1 MRVVRTRMP
10 TSPMSGV
17 LRACAIAALAGL
29 VASGSAR
36 ADDPP
41 GEVAPRYAFLVGAA
55 SYLYGSQVGLADLKY
70 ADDDAV
76 AFGEALVGL
85 GWAKENVDVLVQ
97 GRPSG
102 TLAGRVVAP
111 PTREGVLAR
120 WKAFCERVRAEAR
133 TSGTRAEGVVLL
145 LSGHGV
151 EFKGQP
157 KGGLKV
163 ENTYF
168 VPVDAEQMTAEALV
182 DVQPMLEELQ
192 GLPVNRRWFVYDAC
206 RKSVEAASR
215 DYAASSTMLQRLKVP
230 QGTWL
235 MLSCES
241 GQASYEA
248 RQLGHGVFLHHL
260 VEGMRGGAFNPR
272 GELTLTSLADF
283 ASSATRQWVAE
294 NLGGEEQL
302 PVLKSEG
309 TTWVLAQRARTPATP
324 APAPLSPVTA
334 EPAWAR
340 DVVSEA
346 QRSEARRLGVPA
358 AVEDEKTGVR
368 YVLIPRGTF
377 TMGSPDDETG
387 RSADE
392 GPQRRVTI
400 EPFYL
405 ALTETTN
412 AQFER
417 FVAATGHRTTA
428 EVEGKGYVLN
438 PEKGWEEQPG
448 VSWRAPLMGGGRPS
462 NWASHPVVLVSW
474 DDATAYARWAGSGS
488 RLSSEAEFEYV
499 LRGGGGG
506 TKYPW
511 GQTDVPPTRAGNYAG
526 DEVSRAFPKWP
537 YETIKGYDDG
547 AAGTAP
553 VGSFTANPFGLLDV
567 SGNVWE
573 WCDDDRHDTYA
584 GAPTDGRAWIDSPRA
599 AQRVIRGGSWFLP
612 ARLLAS
618 ATRTWSEPSRR
629 GGYLGFRLA
638 RAVTP

>member
-1 MRVVRTRMP
+1 MR
-10 TSPMSGV
+10 GA
-17 LRACAIAALAGL
+17 LLACAVAALAGL

-36 ADDPP
+36 AEDPP
-41 GEVAPRYAFLVGAA
+41 GEAAPRYAFLVGAA
-55 SYLYGSQVGLADLKY
+55 SYLYGGQVGLADLKY
-70 ADDDAV
+70 ADDDAL

-85 GWAKENVDVLVQ
+85 GWAKENVDVVVQ

-102 TLAGRVVAP
+102 ALAGRVVAP

-120 WKAFCERVRAEAR
+120 WKTFCERVRDQAR
-133 TSGTRAEGVVLL
+133 ATGTRAEGVVLL

-192 GLPVNRRWFVYDAC
+192 ALPVNRRWFVYDAC

-283 ASSATRQWVAE
+283 AASATRQWVAE

-324 APAPLSPVTA
+324 APATPSPATA

-340 DVVSEA
+340 GVVSEA
-346 QRSEARRLGVPA
+346 QRADARRLGVAA

-368 YVLIPRGTF
+368 YVLIPGGTF
-377 TMGSPDDETG
+377 TMGSSGDEPG
-387 RSADE
+387 RDSDE
-392 GPQRRVTI
+392 GPQRRVAI
-400 EPFYL
+400 EAFYL
-405 ALTETTN
+405 SLTETTN
-412 AQFER
+412 AQFEW
-417 FVAATGHRTTA
+417 FVTATGHRTTA
-428 EVEGKGYVLN
+428 EVEGKGYALN
-438 PEKGWEEQPG
+438 PEKGWEEQTG

-462 NWASHPVVLVSW
+462 SWASHPVVLVSW

-488 RLSSEAEFEYV
+488 RLPSEAEFEYV
-499 LRGGGGG
+499 LRGGGEG

-511 GQTDVPPTRAGNYAG
+511 GHADVPPARAGNYAG
-526 DEVSRAFPKWP
+526 DEVMRAFPKWP
-537 YETIKGYDDG
+537 YPTIKGYDDG
-547 AAGTAP
+547 VAGTAP
-553 VGSFTANPFGLLDV
+553 VGSFTANALGLLDI

-573 WCDDDRHDTYA
+573 WCADDYHDTYA
-584 GAPTDGRAWIDSPRA
+584 GARTDGRAWIDSPRA
-599 AQRVIRGGSWFLP
+599 AQRVYRGGSWLST
-612 ARLLAS
+612 AQVLRSALRLRAG
-618 ATRTWSEPSRR
+618 PSGRF
-629 GGYLGFRLA
+629 GALGFRLA